1 MAGVQDQTTRP
12 ILCGAGMG
20 RCRWVCLGEMERAS
34 FPGWPDKLSQTPPAA
49 SPGEFTCSR
58 TRAPSPRHEPLMTM
72 TGRSGAGELAL
83 GACPSLPGV
92 ALHPASSC
100 CPPPG
105 VRPARMGCP
114 DSLQALTSSRL
125 ARFLARRAFLKRI
138 PCILPQGL
146 FCSKKSYS
154 NSSSQPG
161 REGAASLRG

>member
-1 MAGVQDQTTRP
+1 MRP

-105 VRPARMGCP
+105 VCPARMGCP

-146 FCSKKSYS
+146 FCSKKSNS